1 MARWV
6 AGTATGR
13 DWARVALGV
22 DLVDGHCAC
31 VPLLLKTQASPL
43 SPFPSSLVR
52 PVSPSRAFDALW
64 PSFHVMCGGTQVP
77 RPCFFDRELGKLER
91 GWGER
96 GRGAS
101 LTASMPWTGLPC
113 PSAFSCPHR
122 VQSSGTSLQ
131 TPPKTSSARAGSP
144 PLPSPLGPRA
154 RAEEN
159 REPGQLEPTLC
170 DTVRDHACPGPS
182 TSRLPQWD

>member
-91 GWGER
+91 GWGGKRE
-96 GRGAS
+96 GCIADSFHAMDGAPLS
-101 LTASMPWTGLPC
+101 VRIFLSAPC
-113 PSAFSCPHR
+113 PEQRNIAPDSPQDFIGPGWVAPTSITTW
-122 VQSSGTSLQ
+122 STGESGGEQ
-131 TPPKTSSARAGSP
+131 GARATRTNP
-144 PLPSPLGPRA
+144 
-154 RAEEN
+154 
-159 REPGQLEPTLC
+159 
-170 DTVRDHACPGPS
+170 V
-182 TSRLPQWD
+182 